1 MSTKPEDILRKE
13 AGRHVGYYVQS
24 IAESRMTHDDLMA
37 WRYTRLKH
45 VPAKITAYLRRELIR
60 AAYRYTAEI
69 YFVVAN
75 DGTVFQVE
83 Y

>member
-1 MSTKPEDILRKE
+1 MIQQR
-13 AGRHVGYYVQS
+13 
-24 IAESRMTHDDLMA
+24 
-37 WRYTRLKH
+37 
-45 VPAKITAYLRRELIR
+45 LIR